1 MNTISCNVDQL
12 IQGVLYNAVDLVAMS
27 SSEIVNI
34 IQCRVDEKPRAG
46 HNIAKIIERRIR
58 GRRGCSCEIEC
69 LAVTTI
75 CLTGKVVICVTS
87 NYK

>member
-69 LAVTTI
+69 FGRDDDLFDRKSGNMRN
-75 CLTGKVVICVTS
+75 LEL
-87 NYK
+87 